1 VRAEVI
7 ARNYAETLMDLA
19 ERAGGPEA
27 VEEYGAA
34 MDEVAELLADG
45 RVREF
50 LATPRVTAQA
60 KKDALVAAL
69 GGRVPAPFLRFL
81 QVVVDKRRQG
91 QLAEIAAQFR
101 ALVDERAGRVRVA
114 VEISH
119 APDAALQA
127 EIGQSLA
134 NRLGKVVIP
143 SFTVN
148 PDLLGGVVVRIG
160 DEILDGSVRSRA
172 QGLRRRLLAA
182 ELPPAGSGAA
192 APA

>member
-1 VRAEVI
+1 MRAEVI

>member
-7 ARNYAETLMDLA
+7 ARNYAETLLELA
-19 ERAGGPEA
+19 ERAGGQEA

-50 LATPRVTAQA
+50 LATPRVPADA
-60 KKDALVAAL
+60 KKAALVAAL
-69 GGRVPAPFLRFL
+69 GSRVPAPFLRFL

-91 QLAEIAAQFR
+91 QLAEIAEQFR
-101 ALVDERAGRVRVA
+101 ALVDERAGRVRVG

-127 EIGQSLA
+127 EIGQALA

-160 DEILDGSVRSRA
+160 DEVLDGSVRSRA

-182 ELPPAGSGAA
+182 ELPSAGNGAA
-192 APA
+192 AAG

>member
-7 ARNYAETLMDLA
+7 ARNYAETLLELA
-19 ERAGGPEA
+19 ERAGGQEA

-91 QLAEIAAQFR
+91 QLAEIAEQFR
-101 ALVDERAGRVRVA
+101 ALVDERAGRVRAA

-182 ELPPAGSGAA
+182 ELPPAANGAA
-192 APA
+192 AG